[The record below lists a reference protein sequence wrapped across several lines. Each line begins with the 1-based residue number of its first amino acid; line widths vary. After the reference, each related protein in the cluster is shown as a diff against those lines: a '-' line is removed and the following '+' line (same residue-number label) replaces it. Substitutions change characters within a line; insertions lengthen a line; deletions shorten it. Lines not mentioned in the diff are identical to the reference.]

1 MRALSYQCTRLTGR
15 YFSAFLNLFFSFLF
29 FFLQVSAT
37 DSKADVLSEESCL
50 KLLAPVMGAVTGLGG
65 EMQIVG
71 VDPPNGAVTIRYKG
85 PEKLT
90 FGIELTLKDDSRVKS
105 VTFV

>member
-1 MRALSYQCTRLTGR
+1 MRPYATSVRDFTGR
-15 YFSAFLNLFFSFLF
+15 YFSAFLIF
-29 FFLQVSAT
+29 FFIFLEVSAT

-71 VDPPNGAVTIRYKG
+71 VDPLNGAVTIRYKG

>member
-1 MRALSYQCTRLTGR
+1 MYGQVLHSPFCI
-15 YFSAFLNLFFSFLF
+15 FFIFF
-29 FFLQVSAT
+29 AFFLQVSAT
-37 DSKADVLSEESCL
+37 DGKADVLSEESCL

>member
-1 MRALSYQCTRLTGR
+1 MYAALSYQCTRLTGR
-15 YFSAFLNLFFSFLF
+15 YFSAFFNFLSFFPI
-29 FFLQVSAT
+29 FLQVSAT
-37 DSKADVLSEESCL
+37 DRRVDVLSEESCL